1 MLSAGHACLL
11 QYLFLH
17 FSGYET
23 WTLDAVKQYHAP
35 IKGNIAAGHPEI
47 EVDGVEVSQEADDRM
62 HREDRREADP
72 R

>member
-1 MLSAGHACLL
+1 LL

-47 EVDGVEVSQEADDRM
+47 EVDGVEVSRLEQMAGGMDAES
-62 HREDRREADP
+62 
-72 R
+72 

>member
-1 MLSAGHACLL
+1 VLSAGHACLL

-47 EVDGVEVSQEADDRM
+47 EVDGVEVSRLEQMAGGMDAES
-62 HREDRREADP
+62 
-72 R
+72 